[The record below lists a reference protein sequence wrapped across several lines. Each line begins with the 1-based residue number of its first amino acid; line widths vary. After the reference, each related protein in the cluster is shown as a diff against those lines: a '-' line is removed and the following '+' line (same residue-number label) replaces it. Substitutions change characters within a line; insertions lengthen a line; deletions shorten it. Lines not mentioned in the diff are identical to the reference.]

1 MPSPGIR
8 IHFKEIFFDKKLYA
22 MKPLI
27 TRDVYD
33 IVTNLIIEKLEQG
46 IIPWKQPWRNIGPPR
61 NLITQRPYR
70 GINSLLL
77 STLGFPENEF
87 LTFKQ
92 VQDLGGRV
100 KKGEKANLVILWLWV
115 DENSDKRKHEVVGRK
130 HPMLRYYFVFNVSQ
144 CTGLPAKPEQL
155 TVKPNDPIELCE
167 GIVAVMPNRPKI
179 VHNENEAYYQP
190 WADFINMPKM
200 QVFESS
206 QAYYATL
213 FHELIHSTGHDDRL
227 NRKELMEM
235 TKFGSE
241 LYSIEELTAE
251 IGSCYLTSYAGIA
264 MKGLT
269 NSVAYLQGW
278 LNRLKQDKKF
288 IFYASAHAQKAVDYI
303 LNIKHEDNETVT
315 HLENESV

>member
-1 MPSPGIR
+1 
-8 IHFKEIFFDKKLYA
+8 
-22 MKPLI
+22 MKPII

-33 IVTNLIIEKLEQG
+33 IVTNLIIEKLERG

-77 STLGFPENEF
+77 STLGYPENEF

-100 KKGEKANLVILWLWV
+100 KKGEKANLVILWVWV
-115 DENSDKRKHEVVGRK
+115 DENTDKRKREVVGRK
-130 HPMLRYYFVFNVSQ
+130 HPILRYYFVFNASQ

-155 TVKPNDPIELCE
+155 EVKPNDPIETCE
-167 GIVAVMPNRPKI
+167 GIVAAMPNRPKI

-213 FHELIHSTGHDDRL
+213 FHELIHSTGHEDRL
-227 NRKELMEM
+227 NRKELTEV

-251 IGSCYLTSYAGIA
+251 IGSCYLTSYAGIT
-264 MKGLT
+264 MNGLT

-288 IFYASAHAQKAVDYI
+288 IVYASAHAQKAVDYI
-303 LNIKHEDNETVT
+303 LNIKHEDNEAVT
-315 HLENESV
+315 HLQNETV

>member
-1 MPSPGIR
+1 
-8 IHFKEIFFDKKLYA
+8 
-22 MKPLI
+22 MKPHI

-33 IVTNLIIEKLEQG
+33 IVTNLIIGKLEQG
-46 IIPWKQPWRNIGPPR
+46 IIPWKQPWRNAGPPR

-70 GINSLLL
+70 GMNLLL
-77 STLGFPENEF
+77 LNALGFPENEF

-100 KKGEKANLVILWLWV
+100 KKGEKANLVILWVWV
-115 DENSDKRKHEVVGRK
+115 EEKTGERKHEVVGRK
-130 HPMLRYYFVFNVSQ
+130 HPILRYYFVFNVSQ

-155 TVKPNDPIELCE
+155 LVKSNDPIEACE
-167 GIVAVMPNRPKI
+167 GIIADMPNRPKI
-179 VHNENEAYYQP
+179 VHNENEAYYHP
-190 WADFINMPKM
+190 LADFINMPKM

-213 FHELIHSTGHDDRL
+213 FHEMLHSTGHENRL
-227 NRKELMEM
+227 NRKELTEM

-264 MKGLT
+264 MNGLT

-288 IFYASAHAQKAVDYI
+288 ILYASAHAQKAVDYI
-303 LNIKHEDNETVT
+303 LNIKHEDNEAIT
-315 HLENESV
+315 HLENETV

>member
-1 MPSPGIR
+1 
-8 IHFKEIFFDKKLYA
+8 
-22 MKPLI
+22 MKPII

-33 IVTNLIIEKLEQG
+33 IVTNLIIEKLEKG

-77 STLGFPENEF
+77 STLGYPENEF

-115 DENSDKRKHEVVGRK
+115 DESADKRKHEVVGRK
-130 HPMLRYYFVFNVSQ
+130 HPMLRYYFVFNASQ

-155 TVKPNDPIELCE
+155 EIKPNDRIETCE
-167 GIVAVMPNRPKI
+167 RIVAAMPNRPKI

-190 WADFINMPKM
+190 WSDFINMPKM

-213 FHELIHSTGHDDRL
+213 FHELIHSTGHEDRL
-227 NRKELMEM
+227 NRKELTEM

-241 LYSIEELTAE
+241 LYSIEELNAE
-251 IGSCYLTSYAGIA
+251 IGSCYLTSYAGID
-264 MKGLT
+264 MNGLT

-278 LNRLKQDKKF
+278 LNRLKQDRKF
-288 IFYASAHAQKAVDYI
+288 IVYASAHAQKAVDYI
-303 LNIKHEDNETVT
+303 LNIKHEDNEAVA
-315 HLENESV
+315 HLENETV